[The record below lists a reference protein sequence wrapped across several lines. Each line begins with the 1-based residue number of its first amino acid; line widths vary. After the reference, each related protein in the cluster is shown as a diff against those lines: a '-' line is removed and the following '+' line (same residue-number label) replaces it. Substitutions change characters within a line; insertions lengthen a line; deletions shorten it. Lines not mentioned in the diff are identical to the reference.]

1 MQNEFK
7 KDFFDTRDEI
17 LSNIKEN
24 PYNWN
29 KFITYWAKILDKYS
43 VDNVFNLYSYNPT
56 GRIYYTFDE
65 WNNKNIDR
73 RIKPKSKGI
82 PILVNDHKTYVFE
95 IKQTYGRDYKEWSYR
110 HYIDK
115 EILLYYQT
123 KNDITNDVNISLNEN
138 FYNTFKEISK
148 NNILNSYYLG
158 LAGFTKFQQKKQEE
172 LLPLY
177 LKKPQA
183 QRQLEEKSKA
193 VKIRPMTLQDLE
205 QISPIL
211 VTDFDAF
218 WKPSVLEE
226 ELKFENS
233 SYLVA
238 ILNDEIVGFAGIKN
252 VINQADIMNVVVKK
266 NFRNQGIGSLLLKNL
281 INLAKECNIS
291 TLTLEVM
298 EENYPAIHLYKKF
311 RVWTNF
317 GSKKLL
323 SR

>member
-1 MQNEFK
+1 VIKVLGSFTGIRIGIATSKAFGDSLGILAIGVNSLETLAYSISQEGLIVSMIDCKNDNCYFAMYHLKASCYE
-7 KDFFDTRDEI
+7 EI
-17 LSNIKEN
+17 
-24 PYNWN
+24 
-29 KFITYWAKILDKYS
+29 
-43 VDNVFNLYSYNPT
+43 
-56 GRIYYTFDE
+56 
-65 WNNKNIDR
+65 
-73 RIKPKSKGI
+73 IKPTADTIENALEAIAKQKSLFPDFAITFVGDATSIYPNAIRDKFENGI
-82 PILVNDHKTYVFE
+82 LAP
-95 IKQTYGRDYKEWSYR
+95 
-110 HYIDK
+110 
-115 EILLYYQT
+115 
-123 KNDITNDVNISLNEN
+123 
-138 FYNTFKEISK
+138 SK

-311 RVWTNF
+311 RV
-317 GSKKLL
+317 
-323 SR
+323 

>member
-1 MQNEFK
+1 MKAFGDSLGILAIGVNSLETLAYSISQEGLIVSMIDCKNDNCYFAMYQLKASCYE
-7 KDFFDTRDEI
+7 EI
-17 LSNIKEN
+17 
-24 PYNWN
+24 
-29 KFITYWAKILDKYS
+29 
-43 VDNVFNLYSYNPT
+43 
-56 GRIYYTFDE
+56 
-65 WNNKNIDR
+65 
-73 RIKPKSKGI
+73 IKPTADTIENALEAIAKQKSLFPDFAITFVGDATSIYPNAIRDKFENGI
-82 PILVNDHKTYVFE
+82 LAP
-95 IKQTYGRDYKEWSYR
+95 
-110 HYIDK
+110 
-115 EILLYYQT
+115 
-123 KNDITNDVNISLNEN
+123 
-138 FYNTFKEISK
+138 SK

-311 RVWTNF
+311 RV
-317 GSKKLL
+317 
-323 SR
+323 